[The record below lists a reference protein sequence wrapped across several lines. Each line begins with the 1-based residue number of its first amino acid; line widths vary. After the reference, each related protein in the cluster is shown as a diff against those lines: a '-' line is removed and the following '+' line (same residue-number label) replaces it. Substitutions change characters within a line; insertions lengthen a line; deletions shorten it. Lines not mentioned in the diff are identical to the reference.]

1 MTLSDVSIR
10 RPVFTAMLSV
20 AILVMGF
27 LSLRKLGTDLYPPV
41 DFPILT
47 VQVIYPGAS
56 PEDIERD
63 VTKPVEDAVAGISGV
78 GEAKLERYG
87 QAFLEVIQHFS
98 VTAP

>member
-10 RPVFTAMLSV
+10 RPVFTAMLSF

-27 LSLRKLGTDLYPPV
+27 LALRNLGTDLYPPV
-41 DFPILT
+41 AFPMIT

-63 VTKPVEDAVAGISGV
+63 VTVPSVDTTSVPKIIWKGCT
-78 GEAKLERYG
+78 
-87 QAFLEVIQHFS
+87 FS
-98 VTAP
+98 L